1 MRVVAGKY
9 GSRPLQA
16 VKGDKT
22 RPTSD
27 KVKGAV
33 FSTLGGFFE
42 GGRMLDCYAGTGSM
56 ALEALSRGMDHADL
70 VDESPLAIKTIKENI
85 RSLKAENECSVI
97 KGNIFTVIE
106 RLEQPYDLIFIDP
119 PYAKQKNEALIEKLD
134 TFNLIRKGAWVVV
147 ESDVKDSF
155 PDEIAGISKVKEKIY
170 RSTKITY
177 YRKGD

>member
-16 VKGDKT
+16 VKGDQT

-33 FSTLGGFFE
+33 FSTLGGFFN

-56 ALEALSRGMDHADL
+56 ALEAVSRGMDHADL
-70 VDESPLAIKTIKENI
+70 VDDSMQAIRTIKDNI
-85 RSLKAENECSVI
+85 KSLKAEKECTVI
-97 KGNIFTVIE
+97 KGNIFTVIS
-106 RLEQPYDLIFIDP
+106 RLDEPYDLIFIDP
-119 PYAKQKNEALIEKLD
+119 PYAKQKNIELIEELE
-134 TFNLIRKGAWVVV
+134 NNQLIRQNGWVVV
-147 ESDVKDSF
+147 ESDGKDSF
-155 PDEIAGISKVKEKIY
+155 PDEIAGLTKVKEKTY

-177 YRKGD
+177 YRKDE